1 MRRRTKG
8 LLLAIFLV
16 LPIAYIWRLPKI
28 PHMPITISSNS
39 DFSEQGWV
47 GNGTLED
54 PYVLS
59 GISIV
64 SNTACVSIADT
75 DVYFVIRD
83 CYFSTFSTSE
93 CAIVMDSVFNG
104 MIDQCEITGSG
115 GGVRLDSSRY
125 CIVSNM
131 TINVSMDPICG
142 FIGGDHLFI
151 QNHIRGGRSLIFSTI
166 VDCVFV
172 GNTVIGAVNG
182 LALVMSSYGWSVT
195 ENSFE
200 NCEERILI
208 SYGSIIPDHPSVVFS
223 NNFVTGT
230 SDDAIRVYLT
240 NAVIHNNTITN
251 NDGDAIK
258 AEVSYR

>member
-1 MRRRTKG
+1 MRRRTKA
-8 LLLAIFLV
+8 LILVIFLV

-28 PHMPITISSNS
+28 PHLPITISSNS

-93 CAIVMDSVFNG
+93 CAIIMDSVFNG

-131 TINVSMDPICG
+131 TINVNWDPIRG
-142 FIGGDHLFI
+142 FIGGDHQFI
-151 QNHIRGGRSLIFSTI
+151 QNHIRDGRSVIFSS
-166 VDCVFV
+166 VDDCIFT
-172 GNTVIGAVNG
+172 GNTVVGALNG
-182 LALVMSSYGWSVT
+182 LVLLSGSCGWYVT
-195 ENSFE
+195 GNSFE
-200 NCEERILI
+200 NCDERILI
-208 SYGSIIPDHPSVVFS
+208 SYGSIIPDHSSVVLS
-223 NNFVTGT
+223 NNVVTGT
-230 SDDAIRVYLT
+230 SDDAICVYLT